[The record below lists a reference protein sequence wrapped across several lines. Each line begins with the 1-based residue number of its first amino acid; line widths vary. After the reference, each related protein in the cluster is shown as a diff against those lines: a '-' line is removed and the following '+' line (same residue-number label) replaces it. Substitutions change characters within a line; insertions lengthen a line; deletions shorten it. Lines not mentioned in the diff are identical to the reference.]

1 MQFHKQRFLHE
12 PHNGTFGDCDR
23 TAMACLLNMNP
34 DDVPHWGVHYDDL
47 AAFTNMKEQWLATL
61 GLFEQAFAFDCDRDA
76 LSGYLKNA
84 FKDVYVLLTGKSRT
98 GCHHV
103 VVTLNG
109 EIIHDP
115 SLTDAGIVGPCEGG
129 LWWCSLLL
137 PIALK
142 ADNATHT
149 DKGEPK

>member
-1 MQFHKQRFLHE
+1 MQYHKQRFLHE

-23 TAMACLLNMNP
+23 TAMACLLDLDP
-34 DDVPHWGVHYDDL
+34 DGVPHWGVHYDDY
-47 AAFTNMKEQWLATL
+47 AAFERTKREWLETL
-61 GLFEQAFAFDCDRDA
+61 GLFEQSFAFDCDREQ
-76 LSGYLKNA
+76 LSQYLKSA
-84 FKDVYVLLTGKSRT
+84 FGDVYVLLTGKSRT

-115 SLTDAGIVGPCEGG
+115 YLTDAGIVDRCDDG

-137 PIALK
+137 PLSLK
-142 ADNATHT
+142 ADRKQAQATPH
-149 DKGEPK
+149 D